1 MITAAHLDEQR
12 GLRGGEQQAAWL
24 VSGLAD
30 RGVHN
35 LVVGRAG
42 QEFIAMHPRRED
54 LERVALPLRGEL
66 DVYSAWKLAQL
77 THRKTIDVV
86 HAHTSHAHGI
96 AVLAKALGMPSRVVV
111 SRRVDFMPKGHLL
124 NRWKYM
130 RADRILC
137 VSEKVQATLERYG
150 LHPPQTQTVH
160 SAVDLERALMPPASR
175 ASLGVPEDAPL
186 LVSAGA
192 LVGHKDHANLLEAA
206 AIVRES
212 FPALRVCI
220 AGEGEL
226 RKALEAKR
234 KALNLADCVTFLGY
248 RPDAPGI
255 IRAADVYVSSSWSEG
270 LGTSILE
277 ALASGVPVVAAEAG
291 GAKEMVIPGETGYLV
306 PVRDAQALADAI
318 IAALRDPDTASRM
331 AAAGSRRTREKF
343 SVERMVEQ
351 TLAVYEA
358 LCVGCVG

>member
-24 VSGLAD
+24 VNGLAD
-30 RGVHN
+30 KGVRN
-35 LVVGRAG
+35 IVIGRAG
-42 QEFIAMHPRRED
+42 QEFIAMHPHRED
-54 LERVALPLRGEL
+54 LQRIALPLRGEL
-66 DVYSAWKLAQL
+66 DVYSAWKLVQL
-77 THRKTIDVV
+77 AHSENIDVV

-137 VSEKVQATLERYG
+137 VSEKVQQTLEKYG
-150 LHPPQTQTVH
+150 LYPPQTQTVH
-160 SAVDLERALMPPASR
+160 SAVDLERALMPPVSR
-175 ASLGVPEDAPL
+175 ESLGIPEEAPL

-192 LVGHKDHANLLEAA
+192 LVGHKDHANLLEATA
-206 AIVRES
+206 VVREC
-212 FPALRVCI
+212 FPVHVCI

-226 RKALEAKR
+226 RKELEAKR
-234 KALNLADCVTFLGY
+234 KALNLEDCVTFLGY
-248 RPDAPGI
+248 RADAPGI

-306 PVRDAQALADAI
+306 PVRDARALANAI
-318 IAALRDPDTASRM
+318 IDALANPDKAARM
-331 AAAGSRRTREKF
+331 AATGSRRTKEKF
-343 SVERMVEQ
+343 SVARMVEQ

-358 LCVGCVG
+358 LCVG

>member
-1 MITAAHLDEQR
+1 MITVAHLDEQR

-24 VSGLAD
+24 VNGLAD
-30 RGVHN
+30 KDVFN
-35 LVVGRAG
+35 IVIGRAG
-42 QEFIAMHPRRED
+42 QEFIAIHPQRDNLQRI
-54 LERVALPLRGEL
+54 ALPLRGEL
-66 DVYSAWKLAQL
+66 DVYSAWRLAQITL
-77 THRKTIDVV
+77 RLGVDIV

-96 AVLAKALGMPSRVVV
+96 AILAKVLGMTSWIVV
-111 SRRVDFMPKGHLL
+111 SRRVDFRPKGHLL
-124 NRWKYM
+124 NRWKYKQ
-130 RADRILC
+130 ADRILC
-137 VSEKVQATLERYG
+137 VSEKVQETLAAFG
-150 LHPPQTQTVH
+150 LHPPKTHTVH
-160 SAVDLERALMPPASR
+160 SAVDMDRALMPPVSR

-192 LVGHKDHANLLEAA
+192 LVGHKDHANLLDAVA
-206 AIVRES
+206 KVRTS

-220 AGEGEL
+220 AGEGPL
-226 RKALEAKR
+226 RDELEAR
-234 KALNLADCVTFLGY
+234 RDTLGLQDCVTFLGY
-248 RPDAPGI
+248 RADAPGI
-255 IRAADVYVSSSWSEG
+255 IRSGDVYVSSSWSEG

-306 PVRDAQALADAI
+306 PVRDADALANAI
-318 IAALRDPDTASRM
+318 VAALNDREGAFRM

-358 LCVGCVG
+358 LCAG